1 MTLGIPGLVPHW
13 SMESH
18 VSVHL
23 DDRAPWRDIRT
34 GNLATNNDIQACLSA
49 LDALL
54 LRGSF
59 YAGPERTFLKNVTL
73 AQATSHA
80 ASSAAHLSSAAS
92 FTKVPIAPS
101 AESSV
106 HDKRVLQVIDDFLC
120 DDESA
125 SCMIIPAFGVTGHGR
140 TSGAA
145 AASNRNSIKGRGK
158 KSLMLRMILPIQF
171 ASAPWPLHP
180 FYATTLIPPSAPLF
194 SCNCKVSH

>member
-1 MTLGIPGLVPHW
+1 MIARLGGT
-13 SMESH
+13 S
-18 VSVHL
+18 
-23 DDRAPWRDIRT
+23 
-34 GNLATNNDIQACLSA
+34 
-49 LDALL
+49 
-54 LRGSF
+54 
-59 YAGPERTFLKNVTL
+59 
-73 AQATSHA
+73 AQATWQPTTIFKPASQPWTPSFCA